1 MKDVYVDLVVFE
13 LGVEA
18 LVLEPE
24 ALDLGREK
32 A

>member
-1 MKDVYVDLVVFE
+1 LKDVYVVRVVFE

-18 LVLEPE
+18 LVLERE
-24 ALDLGREK
+24 ALDLGLEK